1 MSNQPPIE
9 VPQGAIRFNTDSQR
23 MEFFDGYWWYEMATH
38 TNIFDGGA
46 GRALIFEGDA
56 SSNKIDVINIDTQG
70 NATDFGATH
79 HNNNS
84 VGASGD
90 RTRALCYGGGPGSAT
105 NTIEFFTISIGNAG
119 IDFGDLTF
127 TGRQPGNACNSTRT
141 LICGGYPSPFG
152 TTSAVNTICYVT
164 TQTTGNALDFGDLVT
179 TGEQTMASSPTRGV
193 GIGGNGVGAS
203 APSGG
208 RLTECQ
214 FVTTHTLG
222 NAFEFSEL
230 ANFRNDAIGVGN
242 NVRGVFLGGGQNSP
256 LSDQTD
262 QITFV
267 EHASLGTPTDFGNLS
282 AISQS
287 HAGTSNKTRAVKTNG
302 YQGSPVSASTNQI
315 EYVNIATGGDAVD
328 FGDATYAGGADAAHC
343 GSQGGL

>member
-9 VPQGAIRFNTDSQR
+9 VPQGAIRLNTDSQKL
-23 MEFFDGYWWYEMATH
+23 EFFAQDRWYEMATH
-38 TNIFDGGA
+38 SNVFDGSA

-70 NATDFGATH
+70 NATDFGQTH
-79 HNNNS
+79 YNSGS

-90 RTRALCYGGGPGSAT
+90 RTRALVYGGGNPNPT
-105 NTIEFFTISIGNAG
+105 NKIEFYTISISSSAT
-119 IDFGDLTF
+119 DFGDLTF

-152 TTSAVNTICYVT
+152 TGNAVNTICYVT
-164 TQTTGNALDFGDLVT
+164 TQTTGNALDFGDLIS

-193 GIGGNGVGAS
+193 GIGGYGVGPS

-214 FVTTHTLG
+214 FITTHTLG
-222 NAFEFSEL
+222 NAQEFSEL
-230 ANFRNDAIGVGN
+230 QQPRNDTIGVGN

-256 LSDQTD
+256 LPSQTD
-262 QITFV
+262 AIDFV
-267 EHASLGTPTDFGNLS
+267 EHASLGKPTRFGDLI
-282 AISQS
+282 AIAQS
-287 HAGTSNKTRAVKTNG
+287 HAGTSNQVRAVKSQG
-302 YQGSPVSASTNQI
+302 YSGGAAVNTMEFISIAS
-315 EYVNIATGGDAVD
+315 GGRAVE
-328 FGDATYAGGADAAHC
+328 FGDATNSDPASAAHC
-343 GSQGGL
+343 GAQGGL